1 MIRRLAR
8 LSLLGFALVSLAAT
22 LHAQGT
28 QLWTESSYQGL
39 EGGTPHGAAVAS
51 DGRLLPGPASKLLY
65 TTPSTYVWSVAADK
79 QGNAYLATGSPATVL
94 RVTPDGKSTTLF
106 TTKDL
111 SVQAI
116 AVGPHGSVYAATMPS
131 GKVYKLAP
139 DTPDQSAAKAT
150 VVFDSS
156 KIKGNP
162 RYIWALKFGPDG
174 GLYIATGAPA
184 AIYKVAPGG
193 QPTLFYQ
200 SDEPHIRALAFAP
213 NGDLIAGSDG
223 SGLVYRISKSG
234 KAYVIYDA
242 PKKEITSLAVAPD
255 GTIYAAG
262 VGGKGKN
269 TLPPLPASSGSGAT
283 VTATITIV
291 TAGSVQAAS
300 SNTLIPDGTQI
311 YEIAPSGAPR
321 LLWSGH
327 NDIVYALHWT
337 KDGLIAASGNSGH
350 IYRIQESGQ
359 FEDIAHLDASQAT
372 SLAVTRG
379 GLYAATANAGKLYRL
394 SNAEAPHSSYVSDV
408 FDAGVFAQWGRA
420 EVDTTTPSLVQLYAR
435 TGNVENPA
443 RAWSGWH
450 AVSLNQGNLGVENSR
465 FLQWKL
471 VLEPGASVSS
481 VGINYLPVNVAPV
494 VDEVVIA
501 PGVRVNAAAIEQ
513 QGPQQVTINF
523 PSQEQNDASSASDAA
538 NGPLAGVVNRAD
550 ITVRWRAHD
559 GNGDTLVYSLY
570 YRAPGE
576 HNWMPLKRRT
586 RRTWYT
592 FPAALLPNGRYRVMV
607 VASDAPSH
615 NPGEALTGSRVSG
628 QFLVDTAPP
637 AVTDL
642 RAQRDG
648 NRLHVTFT
656 ATDPVS
662 PVARAV
668 FSLDA
673 GRWQYIEP
681 VGHISDNLTEH
692 YDFYIPL
699 PQNPPAPS
707 AEITDP
713 NEHLV
718 TVRVHDRNGNAAT
731 ASTLAH

>member
-28 QLWTESSYQGL
+28 QLWTESNYQGL
-39 EGGTPHGAAVAS
+39 EGGTPHGVAISS
-51 DGRLLPGPASKLLY
+51 DGMLLPGPASKLVY
-65 TTPSTYVWSVAADK
+65 TTPSTYVWGVAADK

-116 AVGPHGSVYAATMPS
+116 AVGPDGSVYAATMPS

-139 DTPDQSAAKAT
+139 DTPNQSAEKAT

-156 KIKGNP
+156 KIDGQPK
-162 RYIWALKFGPDG
+162 YIWALQFGPDG
-174 GLYIATGAPA
+174 DLYIATGAPA
-184 AIYKVAPGG
+184 AIYKVAPGS
-193 QPTLFYQ
+193 QPALFYK

-223 SGLVYRISKSG
+223 SGLIYRISKDG
-234 KAYVIYDA
+234 KAFVIYDS

-255 GTIYAAG
+255 GAIYAAA
-262 VGGKGKN
+262 VGGKGKT
-269 TLPPLPASSGSGAT
+269 TLPPLPATSGAGST

-291 TAGSVQAAS
+291 AAGSVQAVS
-300 SNTLIPDGTQI
+300 NNTLIPDGTQI
-311 YEIAPSGAPR
+311 YEIAPNGAPR
-321 LLWSGH
+321 VLWTGH
-327 NDIVYALHWT
+327 DDVVYALHWA
-337 KDGLIAASGNSGH
+337 KDGLLAASGNSGH
-350 IYRIQESGQ
+350 LYRIQENGQ
-359 FEDIAHLDASQAT
+359 FQDIAHLDASQAT
-372 SLAVTRG
+372 SFADAPN
-379 GLYAATANAGKLYRL
+379 GLYVATANAGKLYRL
-394 SNAEAPHSSYVSDV
+394 SHGEAPQSSYISDV

-420 EVDTTTPSLVQLYAR
+420 EVDTPTPSLVEMYAR
-435 TGNVENPA
+435 VGNVENPA
-443 RAWSGWH
+443 RAWGDWRP
-450 AVSLNQGNLGVENSR
+450 VRINQGNLGVGNSR

-471 VLEPGASVSS
+471 VLRPGARVNS
-481 VGINYLPVNVAPV
+481 VGIDYLPVNVAPV
-494 VDEVVIA
+494 VDEVVLA
-501 PGVRVNAAAIEQ
+501 PGVRVNTDAVEQ

-523 PSQEQNDASSASDAA
+523 PSQEQNDASAGSDSS
-538 NGPLAGVVNRAD
+538 NGPLAGFLDKAD

-559 GNGDTLVYSLY
+559 DNGDTLVYSLY

-576 HNWMPLKRRT
+576 QNWMPLKRST
-586 RRTWYT
+586 RHTWFT
-592 FPAALLPNGRYRVMV
+592 FPASLLPNGRYRIKV

-615 NPGEALTGSRVSG
+615 NPGDALTGSRVSD
-628 QFLVDTAPP
+628 QFTVDTAPP
-637 AVTDL
+637 VVTGLD
-642 RAQRDG
+642 AQREG

-662 PVARAV
+662 PIAVAY

-673 GRWQYIEP
+673 GRWHYIEP
-681 VGHISDNLTEH
+681 VGHLSDALTEH

-699 PQNPPAPS
+699 PRTAPS
-707 AEITDP
+707 PEITNP
-713 NEHLV
+713 NEHLI
-718 TVRVHDRNGNAAT
+718 TVRVHDRYNNVVT
-731 ASTLAH
+731 ASTLVH

>member
-8 LSLLGFALVSLAAT
+8 LSLLGFALISLAAT

-39 EGGTPHGAAVAS
+39 EGGTPHGAAIAS
-51 DGRLLPGPASKLLY
+51 DGRLLPGPAGKLVY

-116 AVGPHGSVYAATMPS
+116 AIGPHGSVYAATMPS

-139 DTPDQSAAKAT
+139 DTPNQSAAKAT

-162 RYIWALKFGPDG
+162 KYIWALQFGPDG

-193 QPTLFYQ
+193 QPALFYQ

-242 PKKEITSLAVAPD
+242 PKKEITSLAVAPN

-300 SNTLIPDGTQI
+300 SNTLIPDGTDI

-327 NDIVYALHWT
+327 NDVVYALHWT
-337 KDGLIAASGNSGH
+337 KDGLIAASGNRGH
-350 IYRIQESGQ
+350 IYRIHENGQ

-372 SLAVTRG
+372 SLAATQD
-379 GLYAATANAGKLYRL
+379 GLYVATANAGKLYRL
-394 SNAEAPHSSYVSDV
+394 SDGAAPHSSYVSDV

-420 EVDTTTPSLVQLYAR
+420 EVNTTTPSLVQLYAR

-443 RAWSGWH
+443 RAWSSWH
-450 AVSLNQGNLGVENSR
+450 AVALNKGNLGVENSR

-501 PGVRVNAAAIEQ
+501 PGVRVNAAALEQ
-513 QGPQQVTINF
+513 QGPQQVTVNF
-523 PSQEQNDASSASDAA
+523 PSQEQNDASSGGDSA
-538 NGPLAGVVNRAD
+538 NGPLAGFLDRAD

-559 GNGDTLVYSLY
+559 DNGDTLVYSLY

-592 FPAALLPNGRYRVMV
+592 FPASLLPNGRYRIMV

-615 NPGEALTGSRVSG
+615 NPGEALTGSRVSA

-637 AVTDL
+637 AINNL
-642 RAQRDG
+642 HAQRDG

-692 YDFYIPL
+692 YDFYVPL
-699 PQNPPAPS
+699 PINKPAVSP
-707 AEITDP
+707 EVTDP
-713 NEHLV
+713 NEHLI